1 MMTEKEGV
9 LLVKIFTDSKL
20 NGGKFC
26 RENGIKR
33 STLRYWIERADELAY
48 GKKYIFPNWSWV
60 VKTNVDYLPR
70 KDLHFLR
77 KC

>member
-1 MMTEKEGV
+1 MVTEQEGAV
-9 LLVKIFTDSKL
+9 LVKNFTESNL
-20 NGGKFC
+20 SGRKFC

-33 STLRYWIERADELAY
+33 STLRYWIERADELATEKMY
-48 GKKYIFPNWSWV
+48 TFPNWYWV
-60 VKTNVDYLPR
+60 VKTNADYPPR